1 MTGYGRAVLTQQQNR
16 FIVEA
21 RSLNNRYCEVRV
33 SGQRDEFSLEF
44 EITKLVKSMFQR
56 GKIDLMLRRETVSSK
71 KSMDTKK
78 LSNHYNELK
87 KIQKSLGLKDA
98 ITFETVLKTAPADSS
113 ESQDLESMNQGFIK
127 AATQALEALKKS
139 RLTEGKVLV
148 ADIHKRIGL
157 ITKSFS
163 QIEGSIAP
171 IRKKRSEDFRERI
184 SKAIQ
189 DLPVDSK
196 RVEAEIAMMIERSD
210 VSEELVRFK
219 NHLKSFEQILSA
231 SKGQSVGKELDFTI
245 QELNREINTL
255 GAKINDTNLSK
266 IVVTIKAEIEKIR
279 EQVQNIE

>member
-171 IRKKRSEDFRERI
+171 IRKKRGEDFRERI